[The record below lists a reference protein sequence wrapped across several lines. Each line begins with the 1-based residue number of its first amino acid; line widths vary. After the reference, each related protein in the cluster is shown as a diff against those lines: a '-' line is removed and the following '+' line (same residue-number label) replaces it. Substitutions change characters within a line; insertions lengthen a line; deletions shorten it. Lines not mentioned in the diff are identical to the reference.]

1 MLRTALCPLG
11 QEEGA
16 AGRGPEL
23 LPPPPAHLCANGQ
36 AIDSTA
42 QQCCSSARLAPKS
55 MGLFSKLNLIQVRAP
70 CPQAGPQLP
79 SRASA
84 HDAFV
89 LRHPPPAPPSAA
101 AWTPGAVGLRVS
113 ISLSTNR
120 NERSL
125 NAGLEAGVK
134 GFLPCLEFM

>member
-1 MLRTALCPLG
+1 MCSGQPCVPSGRRRRLLG
-11 QEEGA
+11 EGLSCF
-16 AGRGPEL
+16 L
-23 LPPPPAHLCANGQ
+23 LLLLTSVQ
-36 AIDSTA
+36 TAIDSTA

-120 NERSL
+120 NEHSL
-125 NAGLEAGVK
+125 SAGLEAGVK

>member
-1 MLRTALCPLG
+1 MCSGQPCVPSGRRRGLLG
-11 QEEGA
+11 EGLSCF
-16 AGRGPEL
+16 L
-23 LPPPPAHLCANGQ
+23 LLLLTSVQ
-36 AIDSTA
+36 TAIDSTA

-89 LRHPPPAPPSAA
+89 LRHPPQPLPPRLR
-101 AWTPGAVGLRVS
+101 GL
-113 ISLSTNR
+113 L
-120 NERSL
+120 
-125 NAGLEAGVK
+125 AQ
-134 GFLPCLEFM
+134 

>member
-1 MLRTALCPLG
+1 MCSGQPCVPSGRRRGLLG
-11 QEEGA
+11 EGLSCF
-16 AGRGPEL
+16 L
-23 LPPPPAHLCANGQ
+23 LLLLTSVQ
-36 AIDSTA
+36 TAIDSTA

-89 LRHPPPAPPSAA
+89 LRHPPSPSLRGCVDS
-101 AWTPGAVGLRVS
+101 WRSRSQGLH
-113 ISLSTNR
+113 
-120 NERSL
+120 
-125 NAGLEAGVK
+125 
-134 GFLPCLEFM
+134 